1 MFVITFSY
9 KEIRRIKQEILSKD
23 VVKGDIVLLEAGDMI
38 VADGRCL
45 KPNQLDFSQK
55 SHEYLL
61 LNAILNNESSIKDV
75 KGIIDFTKRK
85 R

>member
-1 MFVITFSY
+1 M
-9 KEIRRIKQEILSKD
+9 
-23 VVKGDIVLLEAGDMI
+23 LLETGDMI